1 MTRIAINTQSLTPMR
16 AGCFRNFNFP
26 SLGPRRYWLEWESPV
41 HTVIVLIAFVVACQ
55 FFEPYMAPIV
65 LLLVFVK
72 YYAVYVWDASKS
84 SGGDDDDNE
93 QQTDEDDQQDDH
105 QPDDQDDEKFKVQFD
120 NMLVL
125 ISSRFFV
132 NVRTG

>member
-1 MTRIAINTQSLTPMR
+1 MTRIAINTQSVTPR
-16 AGCFRNFNFP
+16 PADCFGNFNLP
-26 SLGPRRYWLEWESPV
+26 SLCPRTCHRYWLEWESPV

-72 YYAVYVWDASKS
+72 YYAVYVWDASRS
-84 SGGDDDDNE
+84 SSGDDDDDE
-93 QQTDEDDQQDDH
+93 QQADEDDQQDDH

-120 NMLVL
+120 NMLG
-125 ISSRFFV
+125 FF
-132 NVRTG
+132 